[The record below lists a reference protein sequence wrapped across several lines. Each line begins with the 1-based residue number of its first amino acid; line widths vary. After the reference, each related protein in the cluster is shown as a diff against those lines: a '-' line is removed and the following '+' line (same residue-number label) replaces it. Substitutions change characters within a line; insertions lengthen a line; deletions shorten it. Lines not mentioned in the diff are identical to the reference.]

1 MKPDVLLSSGLVAV
15 PGVYTMP
22 VLRPAGE
29 VTPPTLTI
37 ATQPQSQIGFDG
49 GTVTFSV
56 AAAGTLPI
64 TFQWR
69 KNNTA
74 ISGATSTSLVLT
86 NVSTADN
93 GMYTVVVTNIVG
105 SIQSAEASFLLTP
118 FIWTLPIV

>member
-1 MKPDVLLSSGLVAV
+1 LKPDVLLSSGLVAV

-37 ATQPQSQIGFDG
+37 VTQPQSQTAAPGA
-49 GTVTFSV
+49 TATFSV
-56 AAAGTLPI
+56 AASGTLPI

-74 ISGATSTSLVLT
+74 IIGATNIPLVLA
-86 NVSTADN
+86 NVSAADA
-93 GMYTVVVTNIVG
+93 GTFTVVVTNIVG
-105 SIQSAEASFLLTP
+105 SIQSAEATLTVG
-118 FIWTLPIV
+118 T